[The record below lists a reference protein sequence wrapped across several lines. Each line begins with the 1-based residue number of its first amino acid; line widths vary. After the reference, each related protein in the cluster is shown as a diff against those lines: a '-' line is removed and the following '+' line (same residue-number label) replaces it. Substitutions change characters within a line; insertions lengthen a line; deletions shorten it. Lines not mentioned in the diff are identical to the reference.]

1 MTETTETPPANPA
14 PGPEAADILELNVA
28 EMTYGASALARTAE
42 GQVAFVD
49 DGLPGERVRAAVS
62 TRRRNYLQTRVLEVL
77 KASPSRVQPPCPYVP
92 ECGGCQWQHAA
103 YEAQL
108 EMKQQVLAD
117 SLRRAGAGAP
127 VADVVPAADPFRYRI
142 RGEFH
147 VVRPGPGRGAHQL
160 GFNRRR
166 TYDVVPVDDCM
177 IHHANITN
185 ALPGIGRALD
195 AAGPAKLRSLRLT
208 AHPARRELLWQ
219 GLGGAAPG
227 GLQEALGAELPD
239 YLVHQDSLSLEYE
252 GADIDGRP
260 SGQLVF
266 RVDSDTFVQVNHRQA
281 HKVYGRAL
289 EYLGD
294 DPGSLVEG
302 YAGFGAMSILA
313 ATRPQPRSRPRQVT
327 MIEEG
332 RAAAIL
338 ARLHCRLH
346 GLEEVTIL
354 AGRVEDKLVQLEPDE
369 VDSLVVDPPR
379 AGCAPPVLAEVARLR
394 PKRMVYVSC
403 DPATLG
409 RDLARL
415 AEHGYRV
422 EAQTLVDMFPQT
434 YHIETVSLLVP
445 AR

>member
-1 MTETTETPPANPA
+1 MTRTTETSPTGLPPA
-14 PGPEAADILELNVA
+14 GDAADIIELKVA

-49 DGLPGERVRAAVS
+49 DALPGEPVRARIVA
-62 TRRRNYLQTRVLEVL
+62 RRRNYLQTRVVEVL
-77 KASPSRVQPPCPYVP
+77 EPSPARVAPPCPFVP
-92 ECGGCQWQHAA
+92 ECGGCQWQHAT

-108 EMKQQVLAD
+108 RMKQQVLAET
-117 SLRRAGAGAP
+117 LRRAGATAP
-127 VADVVPAADPFRYRI
+127 VAEVIAAPDPFRYRI

-147 VVRPGPGRGAHQL
+147 VIQPGVEDGSHHL

-166 TYDVVPVDDCM
+166 TYDVVPIDDCL
-177 IHHANITN
+177 IHHTNITD
-185 ALPGIGRALD
+185 ALPGIVRALNTT
-195 AAGPAKLRSLRLT
+195 GSGKLRSLRLT

-219 GLGGAAPG
+219 GLGGEAPR
-227 GLQEALGAELPD
+227 GLQEALAAELPD
-239 YLVHQDSLSLEYE
+239 YLVHQDSISLEYD
-252 GADIDGRP
+252 GATIDGRTSEP
-260 SGQLVF
+260 LVF
-266 RVDSDTFVQVNHRQA
+266 RVDSDTFVQVNHAQA
-281 HKVYGRAL
+281 HNLYGRAL
-289 EYLGD
+289 HYLGP

-302 YAGFGAMSILA
+302 YSGFGAISVLA
-313 ATRPQPRSRPRQVT
+313 ATRPDPAGRPRRVT

-338 ARLHCRLH
+338 ARLHGRLH
-346 GLEEVTIL
+346 GLEGPTIL
-354 AGRVEDKLVQLEPDE
+354 AGKVEDRLVQLEPEE

-379 AGCAPPVLAEVARLR
+379 AGCAAAVLAEVARLR

-422 EAQTLVDMFPQT
+422 EAQSLVDMFPQT

-445 AR
+445 AG